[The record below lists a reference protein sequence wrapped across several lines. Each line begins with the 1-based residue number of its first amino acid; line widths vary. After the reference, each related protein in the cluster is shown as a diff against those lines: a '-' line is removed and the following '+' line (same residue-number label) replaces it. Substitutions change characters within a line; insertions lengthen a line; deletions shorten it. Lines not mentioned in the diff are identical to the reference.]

1 MTPTPT
7 LSERFQSDEIR
18 RQELSALLQHPTL
31 VLAFEALKDEIEPKV
46 TDLTTTNPVVAAAR
60 YQQTAGT
67 NHILQGLHRLTRE
80 FAPPKKVLGRPPIR
94 ETLQDD
100 NTP

>member
-1 MTPTPT
+1 MTPTPS
-7 LSERFQSDEIR
+7 LSERFQSDQIR
-18 RQELSALLQHPTL
+18 RAELETLLQHPTL

-46 TDLTTTNPVVAAAR
+46 TDLTTANPVISAAKYQNVAGA
-60 YQQTAGT
+60 
-67 NHILQGLHRLTRE
+67 NHILEGLKRLTRE